1 MSNLTIIIIFAVV
14 LVIAAIAAAAYFIV
28 AGKKDPEA
36 VLKFIQWLVRI
47 FVKSA
52 EQQFKDEQYV
62 VDGEILTKGEKK
74 FHYVAEKI
82 FRLLDVLGITTLDP
96 DMVDDFIEAEV
107 FDLPGELG
115 TITFAEDEDA
125 ACDSEAATGE
135 PEL

>member
-14 LVIAAIAAAAYFIV
+14 LVIAAIAAAAYFII

-107 FDLPGELG
+107 FDLPAELE
-115 TITFAEDEDA
+115 TFTFAEGEDA
-125 ACDSEAATGE
+125 ACDPEAATGE